1 MLEAWSRVQT
11 LLLLLLLLLV
21 ELILWN
27 EVYVGSGSELL
38 RGEVGV
44 LCGQVPNDH
53 GRGESSLY
61 SKQSPCP
68 MPHGDSSNQVCVS
81 QSFT

>member
-21 ELILWN
+21 EWILWN

-38 RGEVGV
+38 RGEVRV
-44 LCGQVPNDH
+44 L
-53 GRGESSLY
+53 
-61 SKQSPCP
+61 
-68 MPHGDSSNQVCVS
+68 
-81 QSFT
+81 

>member
-11 LLLLLLLLLV
+11 LLLLLLLV
-21 ELILWN
+21 EWILWS

-44 LCGQVPNDH
+44 L
-53 GRGESSLY
+53 
-61 SKQSPCP
+61 
-68 MPHGDSSNQVCVS
+68 
-81 QSFT
+81 

>member
-11 LLLLLLLLLV
+11 LLLLLLLV
-21 ELILWN
+21 EWILWN

-44 LCGQVPNDH
+44 L
-53 GRGESSLY
+53 
-61 SKQSPCP
+61 
-68 MPHGDSSNQVCVS
+68 
-81 QSFT
+81 

>member
-11 LLLLLLLLLV
+11 LLLLWLLV
-21 ELILWN
+21 EWILWN

-44 LCGQVPNDH
+44 L
-53 GRGESSLY
+53 
-61 SKQSPCP
+61 
-68 MPHGDSSNQVCVS
+68 
-81 QSFT
+81 

>member
-11 LLLLLLLLLV
+11 LLLLLLFLLLV
-21 ELILWN
+21 EWILWN

-44 LCGQVPNDH
+44 L
-53 GRGESSLY
+53 
-61 SKQSPCP
+61 
-68 MPHGDSSNQVCVS
+68 
-81 QSFT
+81 

>member
-11 LLLLLLLLLV
+11 LLFLLLLLV
-21 ELILWN
+21 EWILWN

-44 LCGQVPNDH
+44 L
-53 GRGESSLY
+53 
-61 SKQSPCP
+61 
-68 MPHGDSSNQVCVS
+68 
-81 QSFT
+81 

>member
-11 LLLLLLLLLV
+11 LLLLLLLLV
-21 ELILWN
+21 EWILWN

-44 LCGQVPNDH
+44 L
-53 GRGESSLY
+53 
-61 SKQSPCP
+61 
-68 MPHGDSSNQVCVS
+68 
-81 QSFT
+81 

>member
-11 LLLLLLLLLV
+11 LLLLLLLLV
-21 ELILWN
+21 EWILWS

-44 LCGQVPNDH
+44 L
-53 GRGESSLY
+53 
-61 SKQSPCP
+61 
-68 MPHGDSSNQVCVS
+68 
-81 QSFT
+81 